1 MTLLFDGQLFTLYA
15 GIILLVACV
24 VGNGINILVF
34 SRVRIYRTNPC
45 TFYFL
50 MGSIDNMFYV
60 CFNLPI
66 RILSDT
72 YRIDTYRGSDVW
84 CKIRHLLLVVPSL
97 ISVTFSCLAIIDQF
111 LVTSK
116 SAYLRS
122 RSQIKWA
129 HRISIIVIVFWS
141 LHDIYGLVL
150 YHILPTTKT
159 CGSDNAGL
167 AIYSPIYLLGI
178 ICGIPVGIM
187 TLFGLLT
194 YRNIRQTTRP
204 AELRF
209 DRQLIRMTSIHIL
222 LVAVSLVPYGGV
234 KAYSLITAG
243 MVKDSDRQMKES
255 FATTVVTVGTYLY
268 YVGSCY
274 AFLLTSR
281 RFRRMVKKTIFHNR
295 EENTGELR

>member
-122 RSQIKWA
+122 R
-129 HRISIIVIVFWS
+129 
-141 LHDIYGLVL
+141 
-150 YHILPTTKT
+150 
-159 CGSDNAGL
+159 AG
-167 AIYSPIYLLGI
+167 
-178 ICGIPVGIM
+178 
-187 TLFGLLT
+187 T
-194 YRNIRQTTRP
+194 
-204 AELRF
+204 
-209 DRQLIRMTSIHIL
+209 
-222 LVAVSLVPYGGV
+222 V
-234 KAYSLITAG
+234 KNLN
-243 MVKDSDRQMKES
+243 RQMIEYLVS
-255 FATTVVTVGTYLY
+255 TITTLGTYLY

-274 AFLLTSR
+274 TFLLTSN
-281 RFRRMVKKTIFHNR
+281 RFRQRARKI
-295 EENTGELR
+295 E